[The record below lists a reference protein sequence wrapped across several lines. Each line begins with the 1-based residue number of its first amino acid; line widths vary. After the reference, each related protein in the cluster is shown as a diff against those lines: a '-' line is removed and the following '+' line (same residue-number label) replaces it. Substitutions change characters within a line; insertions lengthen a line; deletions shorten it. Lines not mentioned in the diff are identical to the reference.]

1 MSLPVPGSDF
11 MRRVQQQRVGGD
23 RRGVLE
29 VPDLE
34 AGGQQGLD
42 RGMVLGQVLEEDQGD
57 VSRRCGRRR
66 FLGRRGRQRR
76 LRRTIR
82 GEGAFWLGFWR
93 GLWCGCLLYTSPS
106 PRD

>member
-1 MSLPVPGSDF
+1 

-82 GEGAFWLGFWR
+82 SAGAFWLGF
-93 GLWCGCLLYTSPS
+93 
-106 PRD
+106 

>member
-1 MSLPVPGSDF
+1 

-57 VSRRCGRRR
+57 VSRRCGA
-66 FLGRRGRQRR
+66 GC
-76 LRRTIR
+76 IR
-82 GEGAFWLGFWR
+82 GTAGG
-93 GLWCGCLLYTSPS
+93 
-106 PRD
+106 